1 MISPSTTRLRRCR
14 SSSSTSFIQSIYG
27 NHEENENNL
36 DRNRWN
42 IYWRV
47 LVRTTSP
54 MAFTRAIVVF
64 AVKYSIVERPG
75 KIDDAMEN
83 IITSAF

>member
-1 MISPSTTRLRRCR
+1 MAIVLESILEHTRLYGASKLHIPTEFTA
-14 SSSSTSFIQSIYG
+14 SSLSSKTPFVFIASLCQ
-27 NHEENENNL
+27 
-36 DRNRWN
+36 
-42 IYWRV
+42 
-47 LVRTTSP
+47 VRTTSP